1 MRNNTPAWIG
11 LGLLGVAAIIL
22 VLTHG
27 DKLPGGL
34 AHDSFARIA
43 MGVALLIA
51 IGGSV
56 AASYSGNAGLFLKQ
70 AVTWLGIG
78 LALVVVYAFR
88 PELTMVAQRTLGA
101 LVPGT
106 PVELSVRNLPSS
118 RQSAARGTVAI
129 TAGRGGHFSADAL
142 VNGSR
147 VTFLIDTGASVVIL
161 TPEDARRAGI
171 NTDMLRYSAPVSTAN
186 GKTFAAPVR
195 INEIRIGSISVHDV
209 RALVSKPG
217 QLNTSLLGMSFLQQL
232 RSYKVSG
239 NQLVLER

>member
-1 MRNNTPAWIG
+1 MHNNTPAWIG
-11 LGLLGVAAIIL
+11 LGLLVIAAVFL
-22 VLTHG
+22 VLTHEG
-27 DKLPGGL
+27 KLPGGL

-43 MGVALLIA
+43 MGVALLIT

-56 AASYSGNAGLFLKQ
+56 FASYSGNAGLFLKQ
-70 AVTWLGIG
+70 AVSWLGIG
-78 LALVVVYAFR
+78 LALVTLYAFR

-106 PVELSVRNLPSS
+106 PVEMSVRKLPSS
-118 RQSAARGTVAI
+118 GQRARPGIVAI
-129 TAGRGGHFSADAL
+129 TAGRGGHFNADAL

-147 VTFLIDTGASVVIL
+147 VTFLVDTGASVVIL
-161 TPEDARRAGI
+161 TPEDAQRAGI
-171 NTDMLRYSAPVSTAN
+171 NTSMLRYSAPVSTAN

-195 INEIRIGSISVHDV
+195 LNEVRVGSISIPDV

-217 QLNTSLLGMSFLQQL
+217 QLSTSLLGMTFLSRL

>member
-1 MRNNTPAWIG
+1 MRNNISAWIG
-11 LGLLGVAAIIL
+11 LGILAIAAILL
-22 VLTHG
+22 VLTHEG
-27 DKLPGGL
+27 KLPGGL

-43 MGVALLIA
+43 MGVALLIT

-56 AASYSGNAGLFLKQ
+56 LASYSGRAGLFLKQ
-70 AVTWLGIG
+70 AVTWLGMG
-78 LALVVVYAFR
+78 LALVVLYAFR

-106 PVELSVRNLPSS
+106 PVEMSARNLPSS
-118 RQSAARGTVAI
+118 KQAVRPGIVAV
-129 TAGRGGHFSADAL
+129 TAGRDGHFNVDAL

-147 VTFLIDTGASVVIL
+147 ISFLVDTGASVVIL
-161 TPEDARRAGI
+161 TPADARRAGI

-195 INEIRIGSISVHDV
+195 LGEVRVGSISIPNV
-209 RALVSKPG
+209 RALVSRRG
-217 QLNTSLLGMSFLQQL
+217 QLGTSLLGMSFLSKL

>member
-1 MRNNTPAWIG
+1 MRNNTLAWTG
-11 LGLLGVAAIIL
+11 LGLLAIAALFL
-22 VLTHG
+22 VLTHEG
-27 DKLPGGL
+27 KLPGGL

-43 MGVALLIA
+43 MGVALLIT

-56 AASYSGNAGLFLKQ
+56 FASYRGNAGLFLKQ

-101 LVPGT
+101 LIPGT
-106 PVELSVRNLPSS
+106 PVEMSVRNLPASK
-118 RQSAARGTVAI
+118 QSVRPGIVAI
-129 TAGRGGHFSADAL
+129 TSGRGGHFNADGL
-142 VNGSR
+142 VNGAR
-147 VTFLIDTGASVVIL
+147 VTFLVDTGASVVIL
-161 TPEDARRAGI
+161 TPKDARRAGI
-171 NTDMLRYSAPVSTAN
+171 NTNMLRYSAPVSTAN

-195 INEIRIGSISVHDV
+195 LNEVRVGSISIPNV
-209 RALVSKPG
+209 RALVSKRG
-217 QLNTSLLGMSFLQQL
+217 QLNTSLLGMSFLSKL